1 MKHDVVVVGSGVAGY
16 PAAIMLARRGL
27 KVAVVEEHYLGGE
40 CTNYGC
46 VPSKAFYHIAEAA
59 RTVKKVGGSAEL
71 SWESIVEWSNS
82 MVEAARQGI
91 EYLFESYGVKVY
103 NGKGVIKEN
112 KRVRVKNGENVEI
125 ETEKVLL
132 ALGTDPRPLPGL
144 EFDGK
149 LIVSNREIFQMRERP
164 GSLAIVGGG
173 VIGVEVANAF
183 VNLGVEVTVVERS
196 NQILSFL
203 DSDVAQAVKGH
214 LRRRGVN
221 VLEGVEVA
229 GVERGESGV
238 RLKLSDGKE
247 IAVDEVLVAVGR
259 VPKTSG
265 VNLENVGVELDNAG
279 FIKVSPRLETSVP
292 SIYAAGDVVGGPLLA
307 HKAMVESMIA
317 SKNITGME
325 AHNIDYRLVP
335 LTIFTGLEVAYVGYT
350 EKELTKLGIKYVRYK
365 VPLNFLSAVKIKDGS
380 YSFIKILV
388 SEDSSKVYGVH
399 IVAPNASEV
408 ISAFIPVVIGKMMFE
423 DVSQLPYPHLTV
435 GEALREI
442 ALLMLGEPV
451 HILVRK

>member
-1 MKHDVVVVGSGVAGY
+1 MKYDVVVVGSGVAGY

-46 VPSKAFYHIAEAA
+46 VPSKAFYHVAEAA
-59 RTVKKVGGSAEL
+59 RTVRKVGGSAEL
-71 SWESIVEWSNS
+71 PWESIVEWSNS

-103 NGKGVIKEN
+103 NGKGVIKEG
-112 KRVRVKNGENVEI
+112 KRVKVKNGENVEI
-125 ETEKVLL
+125 EAEKVLL
-132 ALGTDPRPLPGL
+132 ALGTDPKPLPGL

-149 LIVSNREIFQMRERP
+149 LVVSNREIFQMRERP

-183 VNLGVEVTVVERS
+183 ANLGVEVTVVERS

-203 DSDVAQAVKGH
+203 DSDVAQAIRGH
-214 LRRRGVN
+214 LKRRGVN
-221 VLEGVEVA
+221 VLEGVEIA
-229 GVERGESGV
+229 GVEKGESGV

-247 IAVDEVLVAVGR
+247 IAVDKVLVAVGR

-265 VNLENVGVELDNAG
+265 VNLENVGVELDSAG

-292 SIYAAGDVVGGPLLA
+292 GIYAAGDVVGGPLLA

-317 SKNITGME
+317 SKNIVGKE
-325 AHNIDYRLVP
+325 AYNIDYRLVP

-350 EKELTKLGIKYVRYK
+350 EKELSKLGIKYVRYK

-380 YSFIKILV
+380 YSFIKMLV

>member
-59 RTVKKVGGSAEL
+59 RTVRKVGGSAEL
-71 SWESIVEWSNS
+71 PWESIVEWSNS

-103 NGKGVIKEN
+103 NGKGVIKEG
-112 KRVRVKNGENVEI
+112 KRVKVENGENVEI

-132 ALGTDPRPLPGL
+132 ALGTDPSPLPGL

-149 LIVSNREIFQMRERP
+149 LVVSNREIFQMRERP

-173 VIGVEVANAF
+173 VIGVEVANALA
-183 VNLGVEVTVVERS
+183 NLGVEVTVVEKS
-196 NQILSFL
+196 NQILPFL
-203 DSDVAQAVKGH
+203 DSDVAQAIRGH
-214 LRRRGVN
+214 LKRRGVN
-221 VLEGVEVA
+221 VLEGVEIA

-247 IAVDEVLVAVGR
+247 IAVDKVLVAVGR

-265 VNLENVGVELDNAG
+265 VNLENVGVELDSAG
-279 FIKVSPRLETSVP
+279 FVKVSPRLETSVP
-292 SIYAAGDVVGGPLLA
+292 GIYAAGDVVGGPLLA

-317 SKNITGME
+317 SKNIVGKE

-350 EKELTKLGIKYVRYK
+350 EKELSRLGIKYVRYK

-380 YSFIKILV
+380 YSFIKMLV
-388 SEDSSKVYGVH
+388 SEDSSRVYGVH